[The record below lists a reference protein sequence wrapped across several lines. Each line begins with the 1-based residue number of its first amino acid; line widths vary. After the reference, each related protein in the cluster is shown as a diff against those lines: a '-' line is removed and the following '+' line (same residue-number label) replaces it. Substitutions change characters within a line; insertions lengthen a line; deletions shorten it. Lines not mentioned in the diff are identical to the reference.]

1 MIHDS
6 IEFHNVAE
14 LREATAGLR
23 LQRVPED
30 VRLTLNEKAQVR
42 MLSPA
47 GVEIRFVSSG
57 DEVAVTLS
65 CPEGSAEVIP
75 FWGGFQVRECFAI
88 GEEPRTLKLGYP
100 PLLRTLDR
108 EAAQL
113 GPFAPQVCRLL
124 CRGDGLHY
132 HSVEGEGLRPPNAA
146 ELPQQRYLAYGTSIT
161 HGGAAS
167 HMHLTYVE
175 QASRRIGAD
184 LINLGVGGSAYCE
197 KSLAD
202 YMAGREDW
210 DFATLCLS
218 VNMIGGGF
226 SVEEF
231 RDRVTYMVEAMAG
244 ADEQRPVV
252 CITILPYRGDCC
264 RDQQDRHGE
273 GVAAAFRDVLREAV
287 ASSAHPNL
295 YLVEGADLLRDFD
308 GLTVDLVHP
317 GDHGMIQ
324 IGENLAGALAGIVK
338 GHG

>member
-14 LREATAGLR
+14 LREAETGLR

-30 VRLTLNEKAQVR
+30 VRLVLNEKAQVR
-42 MLSPA
+42 MLNPA

-57 DEVAVTLS
+57 DEVSVTLS

-75 FWGGFQVRECFAI
+75 FWGGFQVRECYTITA
-88 GEEPRTLKLGYP
+88 EARTITLTYP
-100 PLLRTLDR
+100 PMLRKLDC
-108 EAAQL
+108 EAVQL

-124 CRGDGLHY
+124 CRGDGLVY
-132 HSVEGEGLRPPNAA
+132 HSVEGEGLRPPNAD
-146 ELPQQRYLAYGTSIT
+146 ELPEQRYLAYGTSIT

-175 QASRRIGAD
+175 QASRRLGSD

-197 KSLAD
+197 KGLAD

-231 RDRVTYMVEAMAG
+231 RERVTYMANTMAG
-244 ADEQRPVV
+244 ADERRPVI
-252 CITILPYRGDCC
+252 CFTILPYFGDHCRGL
-264 RDQQDRHGE
+264 QDRHGE
-273 GVAAAFRDVLREAV
+273 GLAGAFRDALREAV
-287 ASSAHPNL
+287 AASSHANL
-295 YLVEGADLLRDFD
+295 RLVEGADLLTDFD

-324 IGENLAGALAGIVK
+324 IGENLARELGQIAR